1 MNKKVLYLG
10 LLAPIA
16 VAPLAVVASCA
27 DTSNIGNKAFDN
39 IQRSLDYW
47 SRSQT
52 LTLPTDIK
60 NPFQIPTLKSTE
72 NFGFITNIPSVSNP
86 DNAKGT
92 IDVKVNIRRG
102 PSENYEKTFTVGG
115 FKTAKQNADETTG
128 NTPVLGSSYFNEP
141 ADQDT
146 PKGILKMNLVNKNAN
161 VDDVIKQ
168 VEETVNDDPKKDDKM
183 EKLISLTGIKKIKTG
198 NSNIFLDAQKPE
210 TDKVTEILKQ
220 NLKADEVL
228 RLLDIKPTNDFGIN
242 SGIEARIQVVNTKDP
257 NNELTSSVRVL
268 LIEGFNVPMDRTFV
282 DQFTNDYISGKI
294 LNEGKIDKNTRLI
307 PFTIGKDKLETFLGG
322 NGNAGTSGKQFKAA
336 TGLIKVD
343 SEKRIKY
350 ELLGDDYIKG
360 SEDKV
365 SNSLRAKFK
374 FSIEGQ
380 TDTDIEKEVTLYGF
394 DFK

>member
-1 MNKKVLYLG
+1 M
-10 LLAPIA
+10 
-16 VAPLAVVASCA
+16 
-27 DTSNIGNKAFDN
+27 
-39 IQRSLDYW
+39 
-47 SRSQT
+47 
-52 LTLPTDIK
+52 
-60 NPFQIPTLKSTE
+60 
-72 NFGFITNIPSVSNP
+72 
-86 DNAKGT
+86 
-92 IDVKVNIRRG
+92 
-102 PSENYEKTFTVGG
+102 GG

-128 NTPVLGSSYFNEP
+128 NTTVLGSSYFNEP

-307 PFTIGKDKLETFLGG
+307 PFTICLLY
-322 NGNAGTSGKQFKAA
+322 TSDAA
-336 TGLIKVD
+336 D
-343 SEKRIKY
+343 
-350 ELLGDDYIKG
+350 
-360 SEDKV
+360 
-365 SNSLRAKFK
+365 
-374 FSIEGQ
+374 
-380 TDTDIEKEVTLYGF
+380 EVY
-394 DFK
+394 